1 MARSPRSVN
10 RQAVKERLSS
20 EGHTAYEG
28 PKDKCLRSNRRRG
41 WIPHGRGVDECGG
54 GTAPGM
60 INHLTTDVS
69 NGVQTVRFDR
79 MEAENA
85 LTSAMCEAA
94 ADAVAFGESSSRV
107 RAILLVGTPGLFTSG
122 HDRLELEGFARD
134 GSFGQSVLRLSKT
147 LATIDKPVIA
157 AVDGPVFGFGT
168 TLLLLCDYVVAS
180 EWASFAAPFVD
191 IGLTPD
197 AGASLLA
204 PRLLGYH
211 RAFGLLVMGDH
222 FDARQAREAGLVN
235 RVVPPEEVESAGQD
249 AAYSLAAKPPEAVR
263 AVRRLMRG
271 ERREVAQRIDQEAAS
286 FTELLKSPAARDA
299 LQAYID
305 QQR

>member
-1 MARSPRSVN
+1 
-10 RQAVKERLSS
+10 
-20 EGHTAYEG
+20 
-28 PKDKCLRSNRRRG
+28 
-41 WIPHGRGVDECGG
+41 
-54 GTAPGM
+54 M
-60 INHLTTDVS
+60 INHLATDVS
-69 NGVQTVRFDR
+69 DGVQTVRFDR
-79 MEAENA
+79 IESQNA

-94 ADAVAFGESSSRV
+94 ADAIAFGESSSRV
-107 RAILLVGTPGLFTSG
+107 RAILLLGNPGIFTSG
-122 HDRLELEGFARD
+122 HDVAELAAFADEGA
-134 GSFGQSVLRLSKT
+134 FGESVLRLSKT
-147 LATIDKPVIA
+147 LATIDKPVVA

-191 IGLTPD
+191 LGLTPD
-197 AGASLLA
+197 GGSSLLA

-211 RAFGLLVMGDH
+211 RAFGLLVMGDA

-235 RVVPPEEVESAGQD
+235 KVVPPEEVESAGQD
-249 AAYSLAAKPPEAVR
+249 AAYALAAKPPEAVR

-299 LQAYID
+299 LQAFID
-305 QQR
+305 HKR